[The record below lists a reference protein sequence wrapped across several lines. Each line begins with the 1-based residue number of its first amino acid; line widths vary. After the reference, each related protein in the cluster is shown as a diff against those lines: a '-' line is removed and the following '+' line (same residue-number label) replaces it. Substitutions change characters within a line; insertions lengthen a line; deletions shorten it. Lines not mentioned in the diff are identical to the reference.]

1 MKPFALD
8 TVLDY
13 RKRLEDIAQQRFI
26 EAQKARDSIQKKLDD
41 TRVEL
46 NRFIAESARL
56 QQQGIEI
63 TELIRHEERIAGQKQ
78 NVQAISNNLHE
89 KTQLIE
95 KEQNNLLHRCKER
108 QILERLKETQNK
120 AWQAHLNKLEAA
132 MLDEIATTRH
142 ATNIF

>member
-41 TRVEL
+41 ARVEL

-63 TELIRHEERIAGQKQ
+63 TELIRHEERIAGQKK
-78 NVQAISNNLHE
+78 NVQAIRNNLLE

-95 KEQNNLLHRCKER
+95 KEQHQLLHRCKER

-120 AWQAHLNKLEAA
+120 AWQAHLNKQEAA